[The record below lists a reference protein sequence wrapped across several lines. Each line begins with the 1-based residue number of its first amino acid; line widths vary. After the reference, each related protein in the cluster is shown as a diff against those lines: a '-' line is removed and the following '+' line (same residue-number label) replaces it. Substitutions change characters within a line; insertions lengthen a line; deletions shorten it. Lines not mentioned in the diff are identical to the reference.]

1 MQSDPEQTRYDACP
15 VCSGAIKPWRVK
27 KAGSDQYALDLC
39 ASCGYCFVNPRP
51 SLSFLTEFY
60 CSSGRDR
67 AEKAA
72 DVADA
77 QSVVARERRYPN
89 STLDARR
96 LIRTIKSLLQ
106 DGGSKRF
113 LDVGCGY
120 GFFSKEA
127 LDAGFEVAALELAPN
142 ERRITRELTGLDP
155 AACSFEEFQ
164 CAPASL
170 RAILMSQILEH
181 ALDVNL
187 WLEKAREF
195 LVDGGILAVALPN
208 FGSVF
213 RRLLQEND
221 PYICPPAH
229 LNFFSPASLTRLME
243 KHGFRVQ
250 AVQWVSRIP
259 TGAVEKRLPRVGKP
273 LLPGIAVLASMFAR
287 SMDVLHLGVMINVY
301 GRKIAF
307 RQGEWY
313 AGRQS

>member
-1 MQSDPEQTRYDACP
+1 MQSAPEQTRYDACP
-15 VCSGAIKPWRVK
+15 VCSGAIAPWRVK
-27 KAGSDQYALDLC
+27 KVGSDQYALDLC

-60 CSSGRDR
+60 SSPGGKRV
-67 AEKAA
+67 EKAA

-77 QSVVARERRYPN
+77 QSVAAQERRYPN
-89 STLDARR
+89 STIDARR

-127 LDAGFEVAALELAPN
+127 LEAGFEVAALELAPN
-142 ERRITRELTGLDP
+142 ERRITSELTGLDP

-170 RAILMSQILEH
+170 TAILMSQILEH

-187 WLEKAREF
+187 WLKKAHEL
-195 LVDGGILAVALPN
+195 LVDHGIIAIALPN

-213 RRLLQEND
+213 RMLLQEND

-229 LNFFSPASLTRLME
+229 LNFFSPTSLTRLLE
-243 KHGFRVQ
+243 KHGFSVQ

-259 TGAVEKRLPRVGKP
+259 TNAVEKRLPRVGKP
-273 LLPGIAVLASMFAR
+273 LLPVIEALASMFTKAV
-287 SMDVLHLGVMINVY
+287 DVSHLGMMINVY

-307 RQGEWY
+307 RQDEWY
-313 AGRQS
+313 ADSQS